1 MAVVVESLGNSVGS
15 RAGVIAPT
23 ANISQVL
30 GAISACPWP
39 HVPVQYNQDDQLVME
54 YLQCSINAASYY
66 QYSQE
71 YHYIV
76 VSELNIQISW

>member
-1 MAVVVESLGNSVGS
+1 MAVVVESLGNSVS
-15 RAGVIAPT
+15 RAGVIAPI
-23 ANISQVL
+23 ANIS

-71 YHYIV
+71 FRFLGRIKL
-76 VSELNIQISW
+76 SLTLLLA